1 MNGKN
6 NENRLKVLVTNF
18 LNHPLV
24 TILVILGVVFIVV
37 GYVGIAIQ
45 MAHSQAPTPMDTF
58 NAGFGFIG
66 IALGLKAL

>member
-1 MNGKN
+1 MKLND
-6 NENRLKVLVTNF
+6 F
-18 LNHPLV
+18 LDHPLV
-24 TILVILGVVFIVV
+24 PMLVFLGVAFIVI

-45 MAHSQAPTPMDTF
+45 LSHSQLPTPMDTF